1 MFYIEK
7 DNKIVLFDKD
17 RNKLETTL
25 SFMPQYKDL
34 EIKETDRP
42 IENFEFA
49 DTPEYIAK
57 KQYQQLVNEVNTLE
71 QQYNMYRWQRE
82 MILAEGSS
90 ASDYAKSKA
99 QEIEDLAEVLRG

>member
-1 MFYIEK
+1 MFYIEQ
-7 DNKIVLFDKD
+7 DNKIVLFDED
-17 RNKLETTL
+17 RNKLEKTL

-71 QQYNMYRWQRE
+71 QQYNMCRWQRE
-82 MILAEGSS
+82 MILADGSS

-99 QEIEDLAEVLRG
+99 LEIEDLAEQLRD

>member
-1 MFYIEK
+1 MFYIEQ
-7 DNKIVLFDKD
+7 DNKIVLFDED
-17 RNKLETTL
+17 RNKLEKTI

-57 KQYQQLVNEVNTLE
+57 KEHQQLVDEVNALE
-71 QQYNMYRWQRE
+71 NQYQMCRWQRE

-90 ASDYAKSKA
+90 ASVYAKSKA
-99 QEIEDLAEVLRG
+99 QEIEDLAEALRG